1 MENAQVVIST
11 VMGHKEGIY
20 IKKLLSLTKG
30 NRLLYFAAILS
41 IAAATFIAML
51 EPMIIKVTIDS
62 VIGNKPLDVPKAI
75 EKLVMMVG
83 GTRVLFRNLWICSLS
98 LVTLTCARGV
108 FLFLRGKLSAQA
120 AENIARNMRVKLYD
134 HIQNLPY
141 EYHVKAESGDLI
153 QRCTSDVD
161 TVRKFFATQMVEI
174 GRAFFIV
181 TFAIIMM
188 LSLNKKMT
196 VIAMVIVPIIFIFSY
211 VFFYKIKNTFEKADA
226 QEGALT
232 SVLQE
237 NLSGVR
243 VVKAFGRQNFE
254 IEKYEK
260 ENMKYRDLNFK
271 LVKLLSTYWSTS
283 DVLCMTQIGLVL
295 ISGIYFAV
303 NGEISLGTLVV
314 FNTYEGMLLWPVRQL
329 GRILSD
335 MGKMSVSLERITNIL
350 DVPVEQEYG
359 KALKPQ
365 VKGEISFENVNFE
378 YEQDN
383 EILKDISFTV
393 KRGETVAIVGPTGS
407 GKSSLVHLLLRL
419 YDYDSGSI
427 KIDGVELKDIE
438 RKHMRNNVG
447 IVLQEPF
454 LYARTI
460 KENIKMAKIDSKD
473 AEIHNAANVA
483 AVHNVITSFEKGYDT
498 IVGEKGVTLSGGQR
512 QRVAIARTLIKD
524 MPILIFDD
532 SLSAVDAETDRVIRG
547 ELKKKSKGS
556 TTFIISHRISTVMAA
571 DKIIV
576 LNHGK
581 IESIGTHAMLI
592 KKDGI
597 YKRIWEIQTS
607 LDALDDEKQV
617 CNE

>member
-1 MENAQVVIST
+1 M
-11 VMGHKEGIY
+11 
-20 IKKLLSLTKG
+20 KKLLKLTKG
-30 NRLLYFAAILS
+30 NRLLYFTAILS

-51 EPMIIKVTIDS
+51 EPMIIKITIDS
-62 VIGNKPLDVPKAI
+62 VIGNKPLDVPVPI
-75 EKLVMMVG
+75 EKLVTLVG
-83 GTRVLFRNLWICSLS
+83 GTGVLLRNLWICSLC
-98 LVTLTCARGV
+98 LVILTCVRGI
-108 FLFLRGKLSAQA
+108 FLFLRGKLSAKA
-120 AENIARNMRVKLYD
+120 AENIARNMRGKLYD

-141 EYHVKAESGDLI
+141 AYHVKAESGDLI
-153 QRCTSDVD
+153 QRCTSDVE

-181 TFAIIMM
+181 SFAIIMM

-211 VFFYKIKNTFEKADA
+211 VFFYKIKNTFEKADS
-226 QEGALT
+226 QEGVLT

-254 IEKYEK
+254 IEKYES

-283 DVLCMTQIGLVL
+283 DILCMTQIGLVL
-295 ISGIYFAV
+295 VSGIYFAV

-335 MGKMSVSLERITNIL
+335 MGKMSVSLQRITNIM
-350 DVPVEQEYG
+350 DVPVEEEYG
-359 KALKPQ
+359 KALKPEIS
-365 VKGEISFENVNFE
+365 GEISFVNVNFE
-378 YEQDN
+378 YESDN
-383 EILKDISFTV
+383 EILKDISFKV
-393 KRGETVAIVGPTGS
+393 KKGETIAIVGPTGS

-427 KIDGVELKDIE
+427 KIDGVELKNIE
-438 RKHMRNNVG
+438 RKHMRNNIG

-454 LYARTI
+454 LYSRTI

-473 AEIHNAANVA
+473 IEIQNAATVA
-483 AVHNVITSFEKGYDT
+483 AVHNVINSFEKGYDT
-498 IVGEKGVTLSGGQR
+498 VVGEKGVTLSGGQR

-532 SLSAVDAETDRVIRG
+532 SLSAVDTETDRVIRE
-547 ELKKKSKGS
+547 ELKNKNKGS

-581 IESIGTHAMLI
+581 IENIGTHKTLI

-607 LDALDDEKQV
+607 LDALDDEK
-617 CNE
+617 

>member
-1 MENAQVVIST
+1 M
-11 VMGHKEGIY
+11 
-20 IKKLLSLTKG
+20 KKLLKLTKG
-30 NRLLYFAAILS
+30 NRLLYTAAILS

-62 VIGNKPLDVPKAI
+62 VIGNKPLEVPKAI
-75 EKLVMMVG
+75 EKIVMMVG
-83 GTRVLFRNLWICSLS
+83 GTSVLFRNLWICSLS
-98 LVTLTCARGV
+98 LVILTCVRGV

-161 TVRKFFATQMVEI
+161 TVRKFFAAQMVEI

-181 TFAIIMM
+181 TFAVIMM

-196 VIAMVIVPIIFIFSY
+196 VIAMVIVPVIFIFSY

-260 ENMKYRDLNFK
+260 ENMKYRDLNYK

-283 DVLCMTQIGLVL
+283 DILCMTQIGLVL
-295 ISGIYFAV
+295 VSGIYFAV

-350 DVPVEQEYG
+350 DAPVEQEYG
-359 KALKPQ
+359 KALKPT

-378 YEQDN
+378 YESDN

-393 KRGETVAIVGPTGS
+393 KKGETVAIVGPTGS

-454 LYARTI
+454 LFARTI

-473 AEIHNAANVA
+473 IEIHNAASVA

-547 ELKKKSKGS
+547 ELKKKSKNS

-581 IESIGTHAMLI
+581 IETIGTHEMLI

>member
-1 MENAQVVIST
+1 M
-11 VMGHKEGIY
+11 
-20 IKKLLSLTKG
+20 KKLLELTKG
-30 NRLLYFAAILS
+30 NRLLYSAAILS
-41 IAAATFIAML
+41 IAVATFIAML
-51 EPMIIKVTIDS
+51 EPMVIKVTIDS
-62 VIGNKPLDVPKAI
+62 IIGNKPMDVPRVMQ
-75 EKLVMMVG
+75 KLVMLLG
-83 GTRVLFRNLWICSLS
+83 GTKMLSRNLWICALA
-98 LVTLTCARGV
+98 LVILTCIRGI
-108 FLFLRGKLSAQA
+108 FLFLRGNLSAKA
-120 AENIARNMRVKLYD
+120 AENIARNMRMKLYD

-141 EYHVKAESGDLI
+141 GYHVKAESGDLI
-153 QRCTSDVD
+153 QRCTSDVE

-181 TFAIIMM
+181 GFAIIMM

-196 VIAMVIVPIIFIFSY
+196 VIAMVVVPIIFIYSY
-211 VFFYKIKNTFEKADA
+211 VFFYKIKNTFTKSDA
-226 QEGALT
+226 QEGVLT
-232 SVLQE
+232 TVLQE

-271 LVKLLSTYWSTS
+271 LVKLLSSYWSTS
-283 DVLCMTQIGLVL
+283 DILCMSQIGLVL
-295 ISGIYFAV
+295 VSGIYFAV

-335 MGKMSVSLERITNIL
+335 MGKMTVSLHRITNIL
-350 DVPVEQEYG
+350 DTHVEQEYG
-359 KALKPQ
+359 QALKSEI
-365 VKGEISFENVNFE
+365 KGDISFEHVNFE
-378 YEQDN
+378 YEEN
-383 EILKDISFTV
+383 TPILEDITFKV
-393 KRGETVAIVGPTGS
+393 EKGETVAIVGPTGS

-419 YDYDSGSI
+419 YDYSGGSI
-427 KIDGVELKDIE
+427 KVDGVELKDIE
-438 RKHMRNNVG
+438 RKHMRSNVG

-454 LYARTI
+454 LYSRTI
-460 KENIKMAKIDSKD
+460 KENIKMAKIHSEDI
-473 AEIHNAANVA
+473 EIREAATIA

-512 QRVAIARTLIKD
+512 QRVAIARTLINK

-532 SLSAVDAETDRVIRG
+532 SLSAVDTQTDRVIRG
-547 ELKKKSKGS
+547 KLKKKSKNN
-556 TTFIISHRISTVMAA
+556 TTFIISHRISTVMST

-576 LNHGK
+576 INHGK
-581 IESIGTHAMLI
+581 IEDIGTHKTLI

-607 LDALDDEKQV
+607 LDALNDEK
-617 CNE
+617 

>member
-1 MENAQVVIST
+1 M
-11 VMGHKEGIY
+11 
-20 IKKLLSLTKG
+20 KKLLKLTKG
-30 NRLLYFAAILS
+30 NRWLYMTAIIS

-62 VIGNKPLDVPKAI
+62 VIGNKPLEVPAPI
-75 EKLVMMVG
+75 EKLVILVG
-83 GTRVLFRNLWICSLS
+83 GTTVLFRNLWICSLS
-98 LVTLTCARGV
+98 LVILTCVRGI
-108 FLFLRGKLSAQA
+108 FLFLRGKLSAEA

-188 LSLNKKMT
+188 MSLNKKMT

-211 VFFYKIKNTFEKADA
+211 VFFYKIKSSFEKADS
-226 QEGALT
+226 QEGVLT

-254 IEKYEK
+254 IEKYDK

-283 DVLCMTQIGLVL
+283 DILCMTQIGLVL
-295 ISGIYFAV
+295 VSGIYFAV

-335 MGKMSVSLERITNIL
+335 MGKMSVSLKRIANII

-359 KALKPQ
+359 KVLKPKI
-365 VKGEISFENVNFE
+365 KGEISFEHVSFE
-378 YEQDN
+378 YEKDN
-383 EILKDISFTV
+383 EILRDISFTV
-393 KRGETVAIVGPTGS
+393 KKGETVAIVGPTGS

-419 YDYDSGSI
+419 YDYNSGSI
-427 KIDGVELKDIE
+427 KVDGIELKDIE
-438 RKHMRNNVG
+438 RKHMRSNVG

-454 LYARTI
+454 LYSRTI
-460 KENIKMAKIDSKD
+460 KENIKMAKIDSND
-473 AEIHNAANVA
+473 IEIHSAATVA
-483 AVHNVITSFEKGYDT
+483 DVHNVITSFEKGYDT

-532 SLSAVDAETDRVIRG
+532 SLSAVDAETDRVIR
-547 ELKKKSKGS
+547 EKLKNRSKDN
-556 TTFIISHRISTVMAA
+556 TTFIISHRISTVMDA

-576 LNHGK
+576 INHGV
-581 IESIGTHAMLI
+581 IENIGTHKILI

-597 YKRIWEIQTS
+597 YKRIWDIQTS

>member
-1 MENAQVVIST
+1 M
-11 VMGHKEGIY
+11 
-20 IKKLLSLTKG
+20 KKLLKLTKG
-30 NRLLYFAAILS
+30 NRLLYITAILS
-41 IAAATFIAML
+41 IAAATFVAMM
-51 EPMIIKVTIDS
+51 EPMVMKLTIDS
-62 VIGNKPLDVPKAI
+62 IIGNKPMDIPAPM
-75 EKLVMMVG
+75 EKLVMLVG
-83 GTRVLFRNLWICSLS
+83 GKEVLFRNLWICSLS
-98 LVTLTCARGV
+98 LVTLTCTRGV

-120 AENIARNMRVKLYD
+120 AENIARNMRMKLYD

-141 EYHVKAESGDLI
+141 GYHVKAESGDLI

-211 VFFYKIKNTFEKADA
+211 VFFYKIKNTFEKSDA
-226 QEGALT
+226 QEGVLS

-254 IEKYEK
+254 IDKYEK
-260 ENMKYRDLNFK
+260 ENIKYRDLNFK
-271 LVKLLSTYWSTS
+271 LIKLLSTYWSTS
-283 DVLCMTQIGLVL
+283 DILCMTQIGLVL

-335 MGKMSVSLERITNIL
+335 MGKMSVSLQRITNIL

-359 KALKPQ
+359 KALKPEI
-365 VKGEISFENVNFE
+365 KGEISFENINFE
-378 YEQDN
+378 YEKNN

-393 KRGETVAIVGPTGS
+393 KKGETVAIVGPTGS

-419 YDYDSGSI
+419 YDYNSGSI
-427 KIDGVELKDIE
+427 KVDGVELKDIE

-454 LYARTI
+454 LYSRTI
-460 KENIKMAKIDSKD
+460 KENIKMAKLDSED
-473 AEIHNAANVA
+473 IEIHNAATVA

-532 SLSAVDAETDRVIRG
+532 SLSAVDAETDRVIRE
-547 ELKKKSKGS
+547 ELKKKSEDN

-581 IESIGTHAMLI
+581 IETIGTHEMLI

-607 LDALDDEKQV
+607 LDAFEDEDKA

>member
-1 MENAQVVIST
+1 V
-11 VMGHKEGIY
+11 
-20 IKKLLSLTKG
+20 KKLLKLTKG
-30 NRLLYFAAILS
+30 NRLLYFTAILS

-62 VIGNKPLDVPKAI
+62 VIGNKPLDVPAPI

-83 GTRVLFRNLWICSLS
+83 GTTVLFRNLWICSLS
-98 LVTLTCARGV
+98 LVTLTCIRGV

-120 AENIARNMRVKLYD
+120 AENIARNMRMKLYD

-153 QRCTSDVD
+153 QRCTSDVE
-161 TVRKFFATQMVEI
+161 TVRKFFAAQMVEI

-181 TFAIIMM
+181 SFAIIMM

-196 VIAMVIVPIIFIFSY
+196 VIAMLVVPIIFIFSY
-211 VFFYKIKNTFEKADA
+211 VFFYKIKNTFEKADS
-226 QEGALT
+226 QEGVLT

-260 ENMKYRDLNFK
+260 ENKKYRDLNFN

-283 DVLCMTQIGLVL
+283 DILCMTQIGLVL

-335 MGKMSVSLERITNIL
+335 MGKMTVSLKRITNII

-359 KALKPQ
+359 KALKPKI
-365 VKGEISFENVNFE
+365 KGEISFENVNFE
-378 YEQDN
+378 YEKDN
-383 EILKDISFTV
+383 EILKDISFKV
-393 KRGETVAIVGPTGS
+393 KKGETVAIVGPTGS

-419 YDYDSGSI
+419 YDYSSGSI
-427 KIDGVELKDIE
+427 KVDGLELKDIE
-438 RKHMRNNVG
+438 RKHIRSNVG

-454 LYARTI
+454 LYSRTI
-460 KENIKMAKIDSKD
+460 KENIQMAKLDCEDI
-473 AEIHNAANVA
+473 EIHNAATVA
-483 AVHNVITSFEKGYDT
+483 AVHNVITSFENGYDT
-498 IVGEKGVTLSGGQR
+498 VVGEKGVTLSGGQR

-532 SLSAVDAETDRVIRG
+532 SLSAVDTETDRVIRK
-547 ELKKKSKGS
+547 ELKKKSKGN

-581 IESIGTHAMLI
+581 IENIGTHKALI

-607 LDALDDEKQV
+607 LDALVDEKKV

>member
-1 MENAQVVIST
+1 MR
-11 VMGHKEGIY
+11 
-20 IKKLLSLTKG
+20 KLLKLTKG
-30 NRLLYFAAILS
+30 NRLLYITAIFA
-41 IAAATFIAML
+41 IAVATFIAML
-51 EPMIIKVTIDS
+51 EPMVIKVTIDS
-62 VIGNKPLDVPKAI
+62 VIGNKPIDVAAPI
-75 EKLVMMVG
+75 EKLVILVG
-83 GTRVLFRNLWICSLS
+83 GTTVLLRNIWICSLS
-98 LVTLTCARGV
+98 LVTLTCIRGI
-108 FLFLRGKLSAQA
+108 FLFIRGKFSAQA

-141 EYHVKAESGDLI
+141 GYHIKAESGDLI

-181 TFAIIMM
+181 TFAVIMM

-196 VIAMVIVPIIFIFSY
+196 VIAMVVVPIIFIYSY
-211 VFFYKIKNTFEKADA
+211 VFFHKIKSTFEKSDA
-226 QEGALT
+226 QEGVLT

-260 ENMKYRDLNFK
+260 ENIKYRDLNFN
-271 LVKLLSTYWSTS
+271 LINLLANYWSTS
-283 DVLCMTQIGLVL
+283 DILCLSQIGLVL
-295 ISGIYFAV
+295 VSGIYFAV

-314 FNTYEGMLLWPVRQL
+314 FTTYEGMLLWPVRQL

-335 MGKMSVSLERITNIL
+335 MGKMSVSLQRIANIL
-350 DVPVEQEYG
+350 DEPVEQEYG
-359 KALKPQ
+359 RALKPEI
-365 VKGEISFENVNFE
+365 KGEISFESVNFK
-378 YEQDN
+378 YEENN

-393 KRGETVAIVGPTGS
+393 KRGETVAIVGPTGA

-427 KIDGVELKDIE
+427 KIDGIELLDIE
-438 RKHMRNNVG
+438 RKHIRGNVG

-454 LYARTI
+454 LYSRTI
-460 KENIKMAKIDSKD
+460 KENIKMAKLDSKD
-473 AEIHNAANVA
+473 IEIHSAASVA
-483 AVHNVITSFEKGYDT
+483 SVHDVITSFERGYDT

-532 SLSAVDAETDRVIRG
+532 SLSAVDSETDRVIRE
-547 ELKKKSKGS
+547 ELKKKSKDS

-576 LNHGK
+576 LNHGS
-581 IESIGTHAMLI
+581 IENIGTHETLI
-592 KKDGI
+592 EKEGI

-607 LDALDDEKQV
+607 LDALDDDNV
-617 CNE
+617 ACNQ

>member
-1 MENAQVVIST
+1 M
-11 VMGHKEGIY
+11 
-20 IKKLLSLTKG
+20 KKLLKLTKG
-30 NRLLYFAAILS
+30 NRLLYTMAIIS
-41 IAAATFIAML
+41 IAAATFVAML
-51 EPMIIKVTIDS
+51 EPMVMKLTLDS
-62 VIGNKPLDVPKAI
+62 IIGNKPMDIPAPM
-75 EKLVMMVG
+75 EKLVMLVG
-83 GTRVLFRNLWICSLS
+83 GTDMLFRNLLICSLS
-98 LVTLTCARGV
+98 LVALTCTRGV

-120 AENIARNMRVKLYD
+120 AENIARNMRMKLYD

-141 EYHVKAESGDLI
+141 GYHVKAESGDLI
-153 QRCTSDVD
+153 QRCTSDVE

-196 VIAMVIVPIIFIFSY
+196 IIAMVVVPIIFIFSY
-211 VFFYKIKNTFEKADA
+211 VFFYKIKNTFEKSDA
-226 QEGALT
+226 QEGVLS

-260 ENMKYRDLNFK
+260 ENSKYRDLNFK

-283 DVLCMTQIGLVL
+283 DILCMTQIGLVL
-295 ISGIYFAV
+295 VSGIYFAV
-303 NGEISLGTLVV
+303 NGELSLGTLVV
-314 FNTYEGMLLWPVRQL
+314 FTTYEGMLLWPVRQL

-335 MGKMSVSLERITNIL
+335 MGKMSVSLERIANIL
-350 DVPVEQEYG
+350 DVPVEQEHG
-359 KALKPQ
+359 KAVKP
-365 VKGEISFENVNFE
+365 VIKGEISFENVNFE
-378 YEQDN
+378 YEKNN

-393 KRGETVAIVGPTGS
+393 KKGETVAIVGPTGS

-419 YDYDSGSI
+419 YDYNSGSI
-427 KIDGVELKDIE
+427 KIDGIELSDIE
-438 RKHMRNNVG
+438 RKHIRSNVG

-454 LYARTI
+454 LYSRTI
-460 KENIKMAKIDSKD
+460 KENIKMAKLDSED
-473 AEIHNAANVA
+473 IEIHSAATVA
-483 AVHNVITSFEKGYDT
+483 AVHTVITSFEKGYDT

-532 SLSAVDAETDRVIRG
+532 SLSAVDAETDRVIRE
-547 ELKKKSKGS
+547 ELKKKSKDN

-581 IESIGTHAMLI
+581 IETIGTHEMLI
-592 KKDGI
+592 KKEGI
-597 YKRIWEIQTS
+597 YKRIWDIQTS
-607 LDALDDEKQV
+607 VDDFDDEDKA

>member
-1 MENAQVVIST
+1 M
-11 VMGHKEGIY
+11 
-20 IKKLLSLTKG
+20 KKLLKLTKG
-30 NRLLYFAAILS
+30 NRLLYTAAILS
-41 IAAATFIAML
+41 IAVATFIAML
-51 EPMIIKVTIDS
+51 EPMIIKLTIDS
-62 VIGNKPLDVPKAI
+62 VIGNKPLDVPVAI
-75 EKLVMMVG
+75 EKLVMLLG
-83 GTRVLFRNLWICSLS
+83 GTTVLVRNLWICSLS
-98 LVTLTCARGV
+98 LVTLTCARGI
-108 FLFLRGKLSAQA
+108 FLFLRGNLSARA

-153 QRCTSDVD
+153 QRCTSDVE
-161 TVRKFFATQMVEI
+161 TVRKFFAAQMVEI
-174 GRAFFIV
+174 GRTFFIV
-181 TFAIIMM
+181 SFAIIMM

-196 VIAMVIVPIIFIFSY
+196 VIAMMVVPIIFIFSY
-211 VFFYKIKNTFEKADA
+211 VFFYKIKNSFEKADT
-226 QEGALT
+226 QEGVLT

-254 IEKYEK
+254 IDKYEK

-283 DVLCMTQIGLVL
+283 DILCMTQIGLVL
-295 ISGIYFAV
+295 VSGIYFAV

-335 MGKMSVSLERITNIL
+335 MGKMSVSLKRITNII

-359 KALKPQ
+359 KALKPEIN
-365 VKGEISFENVNFE
+365 GEISFENVNFE

-393 KRGETVAIVGPTGS
+393 KKGETVAIVGPTGS

-419 YDYDSGSI
+419 YDYNSGSI
-427 KIDGVELKDIE
+427 KVDGIELKDIE
-438 RKHMRNNVG
+438 RKHMRSNVG

-454 LYARTI
+454 LYSRTI
-460 KENIKMAKIDSKD
+460 KENIKMAKIDSED
-473 AEIHNAANVA
+473 IEIHNAATVA

-498 IVGEKGVTLSGGQR
+498 VVGEKGVTLSGGQR

-547 ELKKKSKGS
+547 ELKKKSKGN

-576 LNHGK
+576 INHGK
-581 IESIGTHAMLI
+581 IESIGTHATLI
-592 KKDGI
+592 VNDGI

-607 LDALDDEKQV
+607 LDALDEEKKV

>member
-1 MENAQVVIST
+1 M
-11 VMGHKEGIY
+11 
-20 IKKLLSLTKG
+20 KKLLKLTKG
-30 NRLLYFAAILS
+30 NRLLYMAAILS
-41 IAAATFIAML
+41 IAAATFVAML
-51 EPMIIKVTIDS
+51 EPMVMKVTIDS
-62 VIGNKPLDVPKAI
+62 VIGNKPLDVPAPI
-75 EKLVMMVG
+75 EKLVQLVG
-83 GTRVLFRNLWICSLS
+83 GTTVLFRNLWICSLS
-98 LVTLTCARGV
+98 LVTLTCTRGI
-108 FLFLRGKLSAQA
+108 FLFFRGKLSAQA
-120 AENIARNMRVKLYD
+120 AENIAKNMRVKLYD

-141 EYHVKAESGDLI
+141 GYHIKAESGDLI

-161 TVRKFFATQMVEI
+161 TVRKFFASQMVEI

-196 VIAMVIVPIIFIFSY
+196 VIAMVVVPVIFLFSY
-211 VFFYKIKNTFEKADA
+211 VFFYKIKNTFEKADI
-226 QEGALT
+226 QEGVLT

-243 VVKAFGRQNFE
+243 VVKAFGRQNYE

-260 ENMKYRDLNFK
+260 ENIKYRDLNFK
-271 LVKLLSTYWSTS
+271 LINLLSNYWSMS
-283 DVLCMTQIGLVL
+283 DILCMTQIGLVL
-295 ISGIYFAV
+295 VSGIYFAV

-314 FNTYEGMLLWPVRQL
+314 FTTYEGMLLWPVRQL

-335 MGKMSVSLERITNIL
+335 MGKMSVSLGRISNIL
-350 DVPVEQEYG
+350 DEPVEQEYG
-359 KALKPQ
+359 KALKPEI
-365 VKGEISFENVNFE
+365 KGEISFENVNFE
-378 YEQDN
+378 YEKGN

-393 KRGETVAIVGPTGS
+393 KKGETIAIVGPTGA

-419 YDYDSGSI
+419 YDYNSGSI
-427 KIDGVELKDIE
+427 KIDGVELSDIE
-438 RKHMRNNVG
+438 RKHIRGNIG

-454 LYARTI
+454 LYSRTI
-460 KENIKMAKIDSKD
+460 KENIKMAKIDSED
-473 AEIHNAANVA
+473 VEIHNAATVA
-483 AVHNVITSFEKGYDT
+483 AVHDVITSFEKGYDT

-524 MPILIFDD
+524 MPILVFDD
-532 SLSAVDAETDRVIRG
+532 SLSAVDAETDRVIRE
-547 ELKKKSKGS
+547 ELKKKSEDN

-581 IESIGTHAMLI
+581 IECIGTHEMLI

-607 LDALDDEKQV
+607 LDDFDDDNKA

>member
-1 MENAQVVIST
+1 MTRLIN
-11 VMGHKEGIY
+11 
-20 IKKLLSLTKG
+20 LTKG
-30 NRLLYFAAILS
+30 NRLLYASAIIS

-51 EPMIIKVTIDS
+51 EPMIIKLTIDS
-62 VIGNKPLDVPKAI
+62 VIGNKPMDVPEVLQNMIMA
-75 EKLVMMVG
+75 VG
-83 GTRVLFRNLWICSLS
+83 GKEVLVRNLWICAMS
-98 LVTLTCARGV
+98 LVILTCIRGI
-108 FLFLRGKLSAQA
+108 FLFLSGNFSARA

-153 QRCTSDVD
+153 QRCTSDVE

-181 TFAIIMM
+181 GFAILMM
-188 LSLNKKMT
+188 LSLNKNMT

-211 VFFYKIKNTFEKADA
+211 VFFYKIKNTFEKSDA
-226 QEGALT
+226 QEGILT

-260 ENMKYRDLNFK
+260 ENKKYRDLNFK
-271 LVKLLSTYWSTS
+271 LVKLESIYWSSS
-283 DVLCMTQIGLVL
+283 DILCMTQIGLVL
-295 ISGIYFAV
+295 VSGIYFTV
-303 NGEISLGTLVV
+303 NGVISLGTLVV

-329 GRILSD
+329 GRVLTD
-335 MGKMSVSLERITNIL
+335 MGKMYVSLKRITKIL
-350 DVPVEQEYG
+350 ETSVEREYG
-359 KALKPQ
+359 NALKPQ
-365 VKGEISFENVNFE
+365 IKGEISFENVNFE
-378 YEQDN
+378 YEKGN
-383 EILKDISFTV
+383 EILSNISFKV
-393 KRGETVAIVGPTGS
+393 KKGETVAIVGPTGS

-419 YDYDSGSI
+419 YDYSSGSI

-438 RKHMRNNVG
+438 RKHMRSNVG

-454 LYARTI
+454 LYSRTI
-460 KENIKMAKIDSKD
+460 KENIKMAKIHTQDI
-473 AEIHNAANVA
+473 EIYSAATVA
-483 AVHNVITSFEKGYDT
+483 AVHNVITSFENGYDT

-512 QRVAIARTLIKD
+512 QRVAIARTLVND
-524 MPILIFDD
+524 TPILIFDD
-532 SLSAVDAETDRVIRG
+532 SLSAVDTETDRVIR
-547 ELKKKSKGS
+547 EKLKKKSVNN
-556 TTFIISHRISTVMAA
+556 TTFIISHRIATAMDA

-581 IESIGTHAMLI
+581 IEAIGTHEVLI

-607 LDALDDEKQV
+607 VDAMQDGNKV
-617 CNE
+617 CYE